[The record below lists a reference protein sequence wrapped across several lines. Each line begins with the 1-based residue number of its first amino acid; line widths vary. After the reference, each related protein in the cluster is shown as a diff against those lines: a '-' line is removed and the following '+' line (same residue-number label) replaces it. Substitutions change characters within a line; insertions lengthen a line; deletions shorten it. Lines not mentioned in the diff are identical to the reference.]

1 MSLDKT
7 LLKEISILYV
17 EDDDVMRTELASLLT
32 NFFAQVFCASNGT
45 EGLEKFKKNHKK
57 IDLIISD
64 INMPKMSG
72 IDMIKEIRKTDKDVG
87 VIFSTAYSDKEFLID
102 SIKLK
107 VVNYIVKPIDIRAL
121 LESISE
127 FTEHLSAKK
136 IIKTKNKE
144 LSLYK
149 EAIDVNTIVIKT
161 DVQMNIT
168 YVNSHFCEISGFSK
182 TELIGKEFSS
192 LKYHDVDIKVYN
204 NMFAKVLDN
213 KMWKGKLKQIT
224 KDNNILILDSS
235 IIPSHDE
242 DGNINGSMIIQRDI
256 TQDVK
261 KQREV
266 EVALMKEKSDIFI
279 KTKETFAK
287 NSVQINEL
295 ENQVKQLFE
304 ELNKVELDKDKY
316 LKLLDKYKDDIKILT
331 SKVNKYEKNEISNI
345 KGIDILKI
353 QKDNANLKI
362 EIKRLRDNME
372 NLIINSQKKVNQ
384 LRNASKLEVEHL
396 EKELEKVKSTS
407 GSTDTKILL
416 EKLKYW
422 EEKAKE
428 ERGKIEDLEK
438 RVMNFADSKTLS
450 KIFSGK

>member
-1 MSLDKT
+1 
-7 LLKEISILYV
+7 
-17 EDDDVMRTELASLLT
+17 
-32 NFFAQVFCASNGT
+32 
-45 EGLEKFKKNHKK
+45 
-57 IDLIISD
+57 
-64 INMPKMSG
+64 
-72 IDMIKEIRKTDKDVG
+72 
-87 VIFSTAYSDKEFLID
+87 
-102 SIKLK
+102 
-107 VVNYIVKPIDIRAL
+107 
-121 LESISE
+121 
-127 FTEHLSAKK
+127 
-136 IIKTKNKE
+136 
-144 LSLYK
+144 
-149 EAIDVNTIVIKT
+149 
-161 DVQMNIT
+161 MNIT